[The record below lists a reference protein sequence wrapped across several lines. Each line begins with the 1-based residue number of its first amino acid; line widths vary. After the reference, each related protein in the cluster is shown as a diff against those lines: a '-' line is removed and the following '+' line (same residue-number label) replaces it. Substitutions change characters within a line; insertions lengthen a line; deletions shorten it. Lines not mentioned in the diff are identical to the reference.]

1 MDGISFIEIID
12 AFFVLFVL
20 VKYLSEVI
28 VGCGQSLAIIKFA
41 FNAKRAVKI
50 VNRFITER

>member
-28 VGCGQSLAIIKFA
+28 VGCGQSLAIIKFVLTL
-41 FNAKRAVKI
+41 R
-50 VNRFITER
+50 ERLK